1 MGKLEGK
8 TIGVLAEDLYEDLEL
23 WYPVY
28 RLKEEGAKILLI
40 GTGLKENYTG
50 KHGLPVKVNT
60 DINKISANDLDAL
73 VIPGGYAPDRFR
85 RYPKMIMLVQ
95 EVNEKGPV
103 AAICH
108 GPWLLISANLLEDR
122 KATCFYA
129 IKDDLVNA
137 GATYLDQEV
146 VRDGNIITSR
156 TPDDLPAF
164 CKEIIKALSD
174 I

>member
-1 MGKLEGK
+1 MGQLEGK
-8 TIGVLAEDLYEDLEL
+8 TIGILAEDLYEDLEL
-23 WYPVY
+23 WYPVH
-28 RLKEEGAKILLI
+28 RLREEGAKIILI
-40 GTGLKENYTG
+40 GTGLKENYVG
-50 KHGLPVKVNT
+50 KHGLPVKVDT
-60 DINKISANDLDAL
+60 DINKISSDELDAL

-85 RYPKMIMLVQ
+85 RYPKMIKLVQ
-95 EVNEKGPV
+95 EVYKKGLV

-164 CKEIIKALSD
+164 CKEIIKTLSD